1 MKIRR
6 FEEKDAKKV
15 SELIIETLRKTN
27 IKDYSTDSIENHI
40 NNFHPENVLKRASW
54 THFYVSEEKGNI
66 IGCGAIAPYW
76 NKIDES
82 SLFTIFI
89 SPEYQGKGIGRKII
103 ETLEKDEYFLRAK
116 RIEVPA
122 SITAVQFYKKMGYDY
137 KNGVVEPDEEK
148 LVRMEKFRKDKV
160 R

>member
-15 SELIIETLRKTN
+15 SELIIDTLRKTN
-27 IKDYSTDSIENHI
+27 IKDYSADSIENHV
-40 NNFHPENVLKRASW
+40 NNFQPENVLKRASW
-54 THFYVSEEKGNI
+54 THFYVAQEKGNI

-76 NKIDES
+76 DKIDES

-89 SPEYQGKGIGRKII
+89 LPEYQGKGIGRKII

-116 RIEVPA
+116 RIEIPA